1 MFRYELEDLAMRP
14 DQEPLLVEQIH
25 AAAYRNAWR
34 TTLNLQGILVK
45 FLQQFVLILRG
56 DIFKV

>member
-34 TTLNLQGILVK
+34 TTLNFEGILVK
-45 FLQQFVLILRG
+45 FVQQFVLMLCG
-56 DIFKV
+56 DTFTV